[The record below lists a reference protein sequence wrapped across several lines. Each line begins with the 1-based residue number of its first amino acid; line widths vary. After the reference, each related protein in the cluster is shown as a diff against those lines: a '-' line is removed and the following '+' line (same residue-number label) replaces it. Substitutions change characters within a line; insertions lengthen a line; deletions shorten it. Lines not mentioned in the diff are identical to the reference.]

1 MMTNIKLIPEV
12 KPDRELKVKDILR
25 FVNPP
30 DRFHSPSL
38 FCLRLLAE
46 YGPLRGGKIWGGA
59 NMDRAITVHEMK
71 LILDNYKTET
81 DGIIFQLRKEGCK
94 GEFIHPMNHQLIPML
109 EKYLRCLPKARLNY
123 KDEPFTA
130 ETTIDFT
137 DLSTAI
143 EQFYPQLVKMCMRTK
158 DKRIAL

>member
-1 MMTNIKLIPEV
+1 MMANVALVPEV
-12 KPDRELKVKDILR
+12 KPNRELKVKDILR

-30 DRFHSPSL
+30 DRFHGPSL

-46 YGPLRGGKIWGGA
+46 YGPLQDGKIWGGA
-59 NMDRAITVHEMK
+59 NVHRAITLHEMQ
-71 LILDNYKTET
+71 LILDDYRKQT

-109 EKYLRCLPKARLNY
+109 EKCLRCLPKTRLNY
-123 KDEPFTA
+123 RDEPFTA

-137 DLSTAI
+137 DLSIAV
-143 EQFYPQLVKMCMRTK
+143 EQSYPQLVKMCIRTK
-158 DKRIAL
+158 DKRIAV